1 MKPRRFF
8 TVALALLLA
17 AAISCFSSVTA
28 FANAAVEGIP
38 VINIEGINSDTL
50 YENIG
55 TDQEREVFVPSRE
68 AIIRASARLALP
80 LSRVLLDRDFQRF
93 GDTFIPVAYDIFD
106 PIACNPD
113 GTSKYNVGIKSDMTL
128 PEGYRFDRTLT
139 FFYDWRRDP
148 MSVADDLKEYIDY
161 VKQETGSETFHLIPN
176 SMGGVVAMAYLLKY
190 GSDDI
195 DTLILRSCAIQG
207 VSLVGELFTENVSVN
222 EQVIK
227 NFIRGMMTDETLA
240 DEINLGLDAAG
251 VYGFGVDFVSELVD
265 QLKDRAYD
273 EVLKKV
279 FATMPGVWS
288 LVPNKYYEDAKKM
301 MLDEQTNA
309 VLIEKI
315 DAYHYGVQCNLKNI
329 LDSVIASGTKL
340 ALTSNYGLQGIPLS
354 PNIYAQT
361 DYLIDT
367 IYTSAGATCAPLG
380 SAFAADYTQAVAD
393 GHNHIS
399 PDRVIDAS
407 TCMYPEY
414 TWFVKG
420 MVHTQFNA
428 DYYEMIRW
436 ILRADTQ
443 PDVFSNQLYP
453 QFFALNKTDN
463 TLSPL
468 IASQPAAPTLI
479 QNLARLLDALQAALI
494 FR

>member
-1 MKPRRFF
+1 MFL
-8 TVALALLLA
+8 VALFALSTA
-17 AAISCFSSVTA
+17 VAA
-28 FANAAVEGIP
+28 FADAAVAGIP

-50 YENIG
+50 YEDIG
-55 TDQEREVFVPSRE
+55 TPRERAVFVPSRE
-68 AIIRASARLALP
+68 AIVRASARLALP
-80 LSRVLLDRDFQRF
+80 LARVLVDKDFQKF

-128 PEGYRFDRTLT
+128 PANYHFDRTLT

-148 MSVADDLKEYIDY
+148 ISVADDLKAYIDY
-161 VKQETGSETFHLIPN
+161 VKRETGSKMFHLIPN

-190 GSDDI
+190 GSADI

-207 VSLVGELFTENVSVN
+207 VSLVGELFTENVSVDEN
-222 EQVIK
+222 VIK
-227 NFIRGMMTDETLA
+227 NFARGMMKDEELA

-251 VYGFGVDFVSELVD
+251 VYGFGVDFVNNLVG
-265 QLKDRAYD
+265 QLKGRAYD

-288 LVPNKYYEDAKKM
+288 LVPDKYYEDAKAM
-301 MLDEQTNA
+301 MLDEQANA
-309 VLIEKI
+309 ALIKKI

-367 IYTSAGATCAPLG
+367 VYTSAGATCAPLG
-380 SAFAADYTQAVAD
+380 STLGADYEQAVPD

-399 PDRVIDAS
+399 ADRVIDAS

-414 TWFVKG
+414 TWFIKG
-420 MVHTQFNA
+420 MVHTQFND
-428 DYYEMIRW
+428 DYYAMIRW
-436 ILRADTQ
+436 ILSAESQ
-443 PDVFSNQLYP
+443 PNVYSNPEYP
-453 QFFALNKTDN
+453 QFFILNKAEN

-468 IASQPAAPTLI
+468 TVQPPAIPTLT
-479 QNLARLLDALQAALI
+479 QNLARLLDTLQAAFI

>member
-1 MKPRRFF
+1 MARSRLFKS
-8 TVALALLLA
+8 VLA
-17 AAISCFSSVTA
+17 AFLAIVFSFSSAVMA
-28 FANAAVEGIP
+28 FARAAVEGIP

-68 AIIRASARLALP
+68 AILKASARLALP
-80 LSRVLLDRDFQRF
+80 LSRVLIDRDFQRF
-93 GDTFIPVAYDIFD
+93 GDTFVPVAYDIFD

-113 GTSKYNVGIKSDMTL
+113 GTSKYNVGIKSNTTL
-128 PEGYRFDRTLT
+128 PAGYHFDRTLT
-139 FFYDWRRDP
+139 FNYDWRRDP
-148 MSVADDLKEYIDY
+148 ISVADDLKAYIDY
-161 VKQETGSETFHLIPN
+161 IKLETGSAKFHLIPN

-195 DTLILRSCAIQG
+195 DTLILRSSAIQG
-207 VSLVGELFTENVSVN
+207 VSLVGELFTENVQVN

-227 NFIRGMMTDETLA
+227 NFVRGMMKDEALA

-251 VYGFGVDFVSELVD
+251 VYGFGVDFVNELVT
-265 QLKDRAYD
+265 QLKCRAYD

-288 LVPNKYYEDAKKM
+288 LVPHKYYEDAKKM
-301 MLDEQTNA
+301 MLDTQANA
-309 VLIEKI
+309 LLIEKI
-315 DAYHYGVQCNLKNI
+315 DAYHYGVQCQLKNI

-367 IYTSAGATCAPLG
+367 VYTSGGAACAPLG
-380 SAFAADYTQAVAD
+380 SKFGPDYTQAVAD

-399 PDRVIDAS
+399 ADRVIDAS

-414 TWFVKG
+414 TWFIKG
-420 MVHTQFNA
+420 MVHTQFND

-436 ILRADTQ
+436 ILRAETQ
-443 PDVFSNQLYP
+443 PDVFSNPLYP
-453 QFFALNKTDN
+453 QFFVLNKTEN

-468 IASQPAAPTLI
+468 TAPQPAAPTLI
-479 QNLARLLDALQAALI
+479 QNLARLLDALQAAFI